1 MRWLARPTRCSSRA
15 TPLGAPTCTTWSTP
29 PQSMPRSSEAVATTA
44 RSRPDAIA
52 ASTLRRCSTVR
63 LPWCSA
69 IGRLSSFKRHSA
81 WKQSSAWARV
91 LTKTMVTPASRMRR
105 YTSGME
111 ARPICPPQGRCPS
124 GSMID
129 SSGAAPP
136 RTCTSRTSP
145 GIAARRQ
152 EGAQRVGM
160 RHGGGKPD
168 PPRRRRQGGEA
179 RQAERELVA
188 ALGAGERVDLVHHRR
203 AEAAEHSARPRAG
216 RAAAPG
222 FPAWSAAGWAAPRA
236 AGRGGSA
243 ACRRCASRSGWAGP
257 SPRPAR
263 ARFRAMS
270 TASAL
275 SGET

>member
-15 TPLGAPTCTTWSTP
+15 TPLGAPTCTTWSTL

-81 WKQSSAWARV
+81 CEAQLRLGAGVDEDDGDAAPR
-91 LTKTMVTPASRMRR
+91 RMRR

-124 GSMID
+124 GSMME

-136 RTCTSRTSP
+136 RTCTSCTSP
-145 GIAARRQ
+145 GTPLGDRKARSGSGCATVAESPTRRAA
-152 EGAQRVGM
+152 GARV
-160 RHGGGKPD
+160 R
-168 PPRRRRQGGEA
+168 EA

-188 ALGAGERVDLVHHRR
+188 ALGAGEGVDLVHHRR
-203 AEAAEHSARPRAG
+203 AEPAEHGARLRQRQQQRQAFRRGQQQVGRRRALPG
-216 RAAAPG
+216 AAVLRRV
-222 FPAWSAAGWAAPRA
+222 AGARLDADGQAHLR
-236 AGRGGSA
+236 
-243 ACRRCASRSGWAGP
+243 
-257 SPRPAR
+257 RPAR
-263 ARFRAMS
+263 AG
-270 TASAL
+270 SARCPPPAP
-275 SGET
+275 